1 MKSPGSTDL
10 PIPLRIIAAQM
21 RSIDPALDGGET
33 MPHLTTD
40 ATRHTSSRTLPTRS
54 VIRLL
59 LSRAAFVA
67 TLLAASSVLASEVI
81 HRGAPIPSGGKVIP
95 LGSVISKPKAFTQ
108 EEFVTEGTVRKVC
121 FFAGCW
127 MSIAPD
133 DSSPAMHVTFKGG
146 AFVVPRFSSGNHA
159 RLLGKVRVKDDKA
172 TFVASGVDMTESK

>member
-1 MKSPGSTDL
+1 
-10 PIPLRIIAAQM
+10 
-21 RSIDPALDGGET
+21 
-33 MPHLTTD
+33 MPNLTTN
-40 ATRHTSSRTLPTRS
+40 ATTHTSPRTLPTRS

-67 TLLAASSVLASEVI
+67 ILLVASSVFGTEVI
-81 HRGAPIPSGGKVIP
+81 HRGAQIPSGGKMIP
-95 LGSVISKPKAFTQ
+95 LASVISNPKAFTQ
-108 EEFVTEGTVRKVC
+108 QEFVTEGTVRKVC